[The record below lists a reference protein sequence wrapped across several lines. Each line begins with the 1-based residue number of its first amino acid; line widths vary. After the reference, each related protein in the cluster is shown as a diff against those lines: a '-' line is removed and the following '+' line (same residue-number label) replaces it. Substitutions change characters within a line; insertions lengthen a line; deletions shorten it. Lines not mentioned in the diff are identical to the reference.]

1 MEGDDIFHFMSL
13 EPKQFNVFV
22 AKNRNQRT
30 NWETHKTKFY
40 EFYKDFQK
48 LLQSIEA
55 NLLMFDFI

>member
-13 EPKQFNVFV
+13 EPKQFNVF
-22 AKNRNQRT
+22 
-30 NWETHKTKFY
+30 KTKFY